1 MTTAQVVETSITDNK
16 NNSPI
21 TRMIKLNLND
31 FWVRTFHSET
41 AGQVA
46 ISTKAPHG
54 YVQVT
59 HGYIRVHGE
68 YI

>member
-1 MTTAQVVETSITDNK
+1 MTTAQVVETSITVNK

-59 HGYIRVHGE
+59 HGSIRVHGE

>member
-1 MTTAQVVETSITDNK
+1 MTTAQVVETSITVNK

>member
-1 MTTAQVVETSITDNK
+1 MTTAQVVETSITVNK
-16 NNSPI
+16 NNSAI

-41 AGQVA
+41 GQVA
-46 ISTKAPHG
+46 ISTKVPHG
-54 YVQVT
+54 YIQVT

>member
-1 MTTAQVVETSITDNK
+1 MTTAQVVETSITVNK

-46 ISTKAPHG
+46 ISAKAPHG
-54 YVQVT
+54 YIQVT

>member
-1 MTTAQVVETSITDNK
+1 MTTAQVVETSITVNK
-16 NNSPI
+16 NNSAI